1 MGEGQGSRSWPTETG
16 RLYIAKTPATSGC
29 AERLIYLEHDVTTT
43 LPTDPQSKL
52 WSSPR
57 PGIRVQDTAMGA
69 KVTG

>member
-29 AERLIYLEHDVTTT
+29 AERLIYLEHGVTTT
-43 LPTDPQSKL
+43 LPTDSQSKL

-57 PGIRVQDTAMGA
+57 PELEFRTPRRVGRLR
-69 KVTG
+69 G